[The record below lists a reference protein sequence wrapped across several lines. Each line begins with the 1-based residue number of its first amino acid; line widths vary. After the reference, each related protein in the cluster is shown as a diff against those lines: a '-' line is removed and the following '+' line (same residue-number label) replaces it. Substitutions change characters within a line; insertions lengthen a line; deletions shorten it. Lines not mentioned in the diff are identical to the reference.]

1 MSASPADPPGA
12 TPNSAPATNTP
23 NGSAPTVVRRAKPKP
38 NPLVDPRRQRQR
50 RAAQRAGTPAGAPNQ
65 PKPPNGA
72 GLQPK
77 YEDFKPQPGDVKCL
91 NMPVFTTKR
100 AMLEG
105 LRFHVM
111 KFQSKNEVD
120 PTDQA
125 EFTRPI
131 RLHRRDAGAGKSGA
145 GAGEVE
151 EEENEEETK
160 ERARIE
166 AQKEQRR
173 RERENAQAQIAPK
186 SKTKTITDNRKK
198 IMQVYERN
206 DTPEAIKAS
215 RLRYEETLPWHLE
228 DFDNKNT
235 WVGAYEAALS
245 DTHIMFFREG
255 GHVDSHTGMVGDRLR
270 MVPIEKWYRFNA
282 KDKATALSLEE
293 IEQQEKSG
301 STLTRW
307 ALHSQ
312 AADGPKKPK
321 WLKEKELE
329 KEQKRKLEEMGMK
342 SKLYLRSAG
351 RGDEEAPR
359 KRLNDDDYFRSD
371 AAADADVIDFDEQEH
386 FADDEEGV
394 NGLFEGEDEDTK
406 VAQERIKREQLS
418 ANFFANKDE
427 KDVWE
432 QEEEEKLEKELEKKL
447 EKSLRKKIIK
457 REKNYNYDL
466 EDSDENPY
474 SSSSDSEDSEAER
487 QKEEERKREEERL
500 AAEKGKKPGES
511 SATQPAS
518 GSSSKGSNTP
528 SSQSKLGSSKLST
541 ASQQNLKRAGSPNLS
556 EASGNESARK
566 KHKRNPGSGTDS
578 EATDS
583 GTKKMK
589 RIHPISNMANRS
601 RSGTPVSPSRPGSPV
616 AGSVAGAPASRAA
629 SPGVPLRQDAAKPR
643 PAAAAAANLT
653 PPTVEEIRAVIPEK
667 GASMQQLIAAFK
679 GRLRGPSA
687 AQAQA
692 HKEFISNVKKAGIY
706 DKDKKIITPK
716 VGS

>member
-1 MSASPADPPGA
+1 MSASPAGPPGA

-23 NGSAPTVVRRAKPKP
+23 NGGAPTAVRRAKPKA

-50 RAAQRAGTPAGAPNQ
+50 RIAQRAGTPAGAPN
-65 PKPPNGA
+65 PPRPSSNG
-72 GLQPK
+72 GELQTK
-77 YEDFKPQPGDVKCL
+77 YEEFKPNQSDVKGDFFK
-91 NMPVFTTKR
+91 VVTTKR

-111 KFQSKNEVD
+111 KFQSKNDVD
-120 PTDQA
+120 PTNQV

-173 RERENAQAQIAPK
+173 RERESTQAQIAPK

-235 WVGAYEAALS
+235 WVGSYEAALS
-245 DTHIMFFREG
+245 DTHIMFFKEAG
-255 GHVDSHTGMVGDRLR
+255 VVDPQTGIKAEDKLR
-270 MVPIEKWYRFNA
+270 MVPVEKWYRFNA
-282 KDKATALSLEE
+282 KDKATSLSLDE
-293 IEQQEKSG
+293 IEKQEKSG

-307 ALHSQ
+307 ALHAQ
-312 AADGPKKPK
+312 GADGPKKPK
-321 WLKEKELE
+321 WMREKELE
-329 KEQKRKLEEMGMK
+329 KEQKKRLEEMGMK

-359 KRLNDDDYFRSD
+359 KRINDDDYFRSD
-371 AAADADVIDFDEQEH
+371 APDADVIDFDEQEH

-406 VAQERIKREQLS
+406 AAQDRIKREQLS

-432 QEEEEKLEKELEKKL
+432 QEESEKMEKELARKL

-466 EDSDENPY
+466 DDSEGNPY
-474 SSSSDSEDSEAER
+474 STNSDSEDSEAER
-487 QKEEERKREEERL
+487 QKEEERKKEEERL
-500 AAEKGKKPGES
+500 AAEKGKLKPGES
-511 SATQPAS
+511 NATQPAS

-528 SSQSKLGSSKLST
+528 SSQSKLGNTKLSMSS
-541 ASQQNLKRAGSPNLS
+541 SQQNLKRAGSPNLS

-566 KHKRNPGSGTDS
+566 KHKKNPGSGTDS

-583 GTKKMK
+583 GVKKMK
-589 RIHPISNMANRS
+589 RVHPITNTANRS
-601 RSGTPVSPSRPGSPV
+601 RSGTPVGPSRPGSPV

-629 SPGVPLRQDAAKPR
+629 SPGALAANQANALKSR
-643 PAAAAAANLT
+643 PAAPAANLP
-653 PPTVEEIRAVIPEK
+653 PPTVEEIRAVIPAQ
-667 GASMQQLIAAFK
+667 GATMTQLISAFK
-679 GRLRGPSA
+679 GRLRAP
-687 AQAQA
+687 QTQ
-692 HKEFISNVKKAGIY
+692 KEFIVNVKKAGTY
-706 DKDKKIITPK
+706 DKDKKIIYPK